1 VDAPLADDAARYFRR
16 GPSFF
21 YRFLPF
27 RLAHLLTRLMLLILP
42 LLTLLYPLF
51 KSAGPLYRWLV
62 LRRVYRWYRV
72 LRALEAELDQVGD
85 PAEIDQVEA
94 DLERVDEEIR
104 ATNVPSRFAADLYQL
119 RQHRRLLVER
129 CRNLRAAA
137 D

>member
-1 VDAPLADDAARYFRR
+1 
-16 GPSFF
+16 
-21 YRFLPF
+21 
-27 RLAHLLTRLMLLILP
+27 MLLILP

-72 LRALEAELDQVGD
+72 LRALETELDQTSGPED
-85 PAEIDQVEA
+85 LDQVER

-119 RQHRRLLVER
+119 RQHHRLLVLR
-129 CRNLRAAA
+129 CRAMRDAQAATPPPPPA
-137 D
+137 AS